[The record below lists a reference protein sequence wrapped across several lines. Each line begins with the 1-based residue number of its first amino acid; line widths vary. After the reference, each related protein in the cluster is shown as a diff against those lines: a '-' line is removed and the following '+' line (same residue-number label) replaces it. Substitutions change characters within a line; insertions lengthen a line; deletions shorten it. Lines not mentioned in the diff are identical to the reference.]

1 TTPRDQHNVCK
12 LINRMLIAIHSL
24 NNIAFQRHCW
34 TTPAKGGTLVKIKT
48 ILLRLGVIWIAL
60 LSGSACEA
68 QKTAREKANL
78 QYSSDKQTKYK
89 ELEPAE
95 GIFSGSM
102 HLIDSDQDFSVL
114 LEVKRIIMIERAPQS
129 QNPSETIEVPKLS
142 GAMTFPALSH
152 LDLRDY
158 GYFHELLGPMG
169 GFLRV
174 MFDFGDYSSL
184 SQNLILPYTVAGYS
198 LGNFGEVSGILHD
211 GHFKGTWFANP
222 FGDVGTFDIVKITS
236 TGKIR

>member
-1 TTPRDQHNVCK
+1 MK
-12 LINRMLIAIHSL
+12 LKTLLPPFSIFLI
-24 NNIAFQRHCW
+24 
-34 TTPAKGGTLVKIKT
+34 
-48 ILLRLGVIWIAL
+48 LGVIWISL
-60 LSGSACEA
+60 LASSACEL

-95 GIFSGSM
+95 GTFSGSM
-102 HLIDSDQDFSVL
+102 HLIESDQDFNVL
-114 LEVKRIIMIERAPQS
+114 LEVKRVTMIERAPQS

-142 GAMTFPALSH
+142 GAMTFSALTH
-152 LDLRDY
+152 FDLRDY
-158 GYFHELLGPMG
+158 GNFQELLKPMG

-174 MFDFGDYSSL
+174 IFDFGDFSSL
-184 SQNLILPYTVAGYS
+184 SQNLILPYSIPGYS
-198 LGNFGEVSGILHD
+198 LGTFGEISGVLQN

-236 TGKIR
+236 DGKTL